1 VRTEGP
7 LRTPEPRPY
16 LMGDTVAD
24 RAQYA
29 SDMAE
34 WADRPQEY
42 ETAPWTRDDWARHV
56 ARRLVTE
63 YGDALRVPVIA
74 ELRRLYGPQAL
85 RDALPVLRAMAADEY
100 RMERAFRLAK
110 ERINWIIQEVGE

>member
-1 VRTEGP
+1 M
-7 LRTPEPRPY
+7 RTPEPRPY

-24 RAQYA
+24 KHRHQ

-42 ETAPWTRDDWARHV
+42 ETVPWTRDDRALHV
-56 ARRLVTE
+56 ARRLIAG
-63 YGDALRVPVIA
+63 YGSPFGEPVLA

-85 RDALPVLRAMAADEY
+85 RDALPVLREMAADEY

-110 ERINWIIQEVGE
+110 ERINRIIEEVGA